1 MTTAAY
7 YGVPARSVIAAIA
20 IARAASREGARM
32 TAPVIP
38 FPTPAQRLL
47 RQSRRR
53 PVTPV
58 QPHHQPEPP
67 RAA

>member
-20 IARAASREGARM
+20 IARM
-32 TAPVIP
+32 TAPIIP

-47 RQSRRR
+47 RQARRR
-53 PVTPV
+53 VEHP
-58 QPHHQPEPP
+58 PHHPNPEPP

>member
-7 YGVPARSVIAAIA
+7 YGVPTRSVIAALA
-20 IARAASREGARM
+20 IARAARRGARM
-32 TAPVIP
+32 TTPVIP

-53 PVTPV
+53 GEHP
-58 QPHHQPEPP
+58 PHHPNPEPP